1 MLRIKYFTES
11 FTTQLLANR
20 SRFGKLA
27 SENQLTSAATTA
39 PVLQS
44 AMKPENNDW
53 IKWVAPYTNDK
64 LNDIYGTYDW

>member
-53 IKWVAPYTNDK
+53 ISE
-64 LNDIYGTYDW
+64 IYNIYCCCEYYFELFT